1 MDINYDKLFRFMCK
15 NGYLNDVKKLYNLKP
30 NIDISSDNE
39 FAFRLSCI
47 DGHLDVAKWL
57 LEIKPNID
65 ISTINERVFILSCI
79 KDHLVLAKWLLE
91 IKPTIDISADNEFAF
106 RWSCVKGRLD
116 LVKWLLEIK
125 PTIDM
130 TSIIDSNNINNQ
142 QVIKWLVSLNNHGLT
157 YKIID
162 GKYKL
167 YKQIKTIKKDNI
179 VFSDKCCVCLEEA
192 NCLTECNHEICI
204 GCVNSLKTHNC
215 PLCRKA
221 FKFCYV

>member
-1 MDINYDKLFRFMCK
+1 MCK
-15 NGYLNDVKKLYNLKP
+15 SGYLTDLKKLYYQKP
-30 NIDISSDNE
+30 DIDISAHDE
-39 FAFRLSCI
+39 YAFSCSCI
-47 DGHLDVAKWL
+47 NGHLDVAKWL
-57 LEIKPNID
+57 Y
-65 ISTINERVFILSCI
+65 
-79 KDHLVLAKWLLE
+79 
-91 IKPTIDISADNEFAF
+91 
-106 RWSCVKGRLD
+106 
-116 LVKWLLEIK
+116 EIK

-204 GCVNSLKTHNC
+204 DCVNSSKRHNC